1 MEIPANSLWFIAVI
15 DYMDYGVLIIVIIEI
30 IDSLLFF
37 MISPFDNDHCEITE
51 ILIMG
56 ILLISLRLKY
66 GVCISY
72 LSM

>member
-72 LSM
+72 LSI

>member
-1 MEIPANSLWFIAVI
+1 MEIPANGLWFIAAI

-66 GVCISY
+66 GV
-72 LSM
+72 

>member
-37 MISPFDNDHCEITE
+37 MISPFDNDHCQITE
-51 ILIMG
+51 VLIMG
-56 ILLISLRLKY
+56 IF
-66 GVCISY
+66 CIIY
-72 LSM
+72 

>member
-66 GVCISY
+66 GV
-72 LSM
+72 